1 VSINNNDGEY
11 YFFLSLQ
18 KVEEGIDVGAIYHN
32 RRHSQ
37 RKRMESSLS
46 TATATKTT
54 TTTMS
59 GSVDGLTVAPAVAD
73 SESSNEART
82 TADHD
87 NGNNNADDGAREK
100 KVTTTTTTRTAT
112 TVSSLRQRHPKLID
126 DIIENVDFFR
136 LHCTFDLNSLRQKTT
151 LYYNDV
157 PPTVDWGDPSSINR
171 SFPPLR
177 RYGKFVIPSCLLLE
191 VRTEE
196 EKLVVINYWRSLRQ
210 EQQKVVK
217 DLIRRYYV
225 RPSISNERMNWNRS
239 QTKVKSVNME
249 RSNNNDNNDN
259 TISTATTTTTS
270 ANTITVTVPTTLL
283 DDPSPSSALLA
294 IERHAQFVL
303 VVRTL
308 TERVDFFRREAP
320 LSQITKLYYT
330 TIPSSVKWE
339 DTTSVQRVFPPIP
352 QCNKQCVPLCLIEE
366 TTTDEERLVVVNWWR
381 YITTLQVPHV
391 LADLRKYYKSP
402 MQSSEKLPTLVS
414 QVDKRKQYATQPT
427 WGFRCVQS
435 TEELAT
441 KLRLSSDMLRS
452 VSLEDEQCK
461 LESCVYPA
469 VCNNNGYCCYHRV
482 SFVPLKG
489 KERGR
494 RGYLLLGPT
503 YTRQNPRPCSCN
515 DETCV
520 GIGYS
525 PIMIRLDTTRLSK
538 ELHSELCE
546 TLLAIKNS
554 TAAAAAAGGGGGSAG
569 AGGSSPTQRRRSVL
583 PKSACLAP
591 WHFHPEHRVFLEQ
604 DGSWKLIDHTRT
616 TIFNDTATGRAWP
629 GIPPPTYNPK
639 GMLKIQAWKKR

>member
-1 VSINNNDGEY
+1 
-11 YFFLSLQ
+11 
-18 KVEEGIDVGAIYHN
+18 
-32 RRHSQ
+32 
-37 RKRMESSLS
+37 
-46 TATATKTT
+46 
-54 TTTMS
+54 MS
-59 GSVDGLTVAPAVAD
+59 GSVDGSTVAPAVAD

-82 TADHD
+82 APGHD
-87 NGNNNADDGAREK
+87 KDNADADGAREK
-100 KVTTTTTTRTAT
+100 KVTTTTTRTAT
-112 TVSSLRQRHPKLID
+112 TTSSLRPRHQKLID

-136 LHCTFDLNSLRQKTT
+136 LHCTSDLKSLRQKAV
-151 LYYNDV
+151 LHYNDV
-157 PPTVDWGDPSSINR
+157 PPTTVDWGDPSSIDR

-210 EQQKVVK
+210 EQQREVK
-217 DLIRRYYV
+217 DSIRRYYV

-239 QTKVKSVNME
+239 QTKVKSVNVE
-249 RSNNNDNNDN
+249 RISNNNDNTNIA
-259 TISTATTTTTS
+259 TAAAAAATTTTTS

-283 DDPSPSSALLA
+283 DDMSPSSALLA
-294 IERHAQFVL
+294 IESHAQFVS
-303 VVRTL
+303 VVRNL

-339 DTTSVQRVFPPIP
+339 DTMSVQRVFPPIP

-366 TTTDEERLVVVNWWR
+366 TTTNEERLVVVNWWR

-391 LADLRKYYKSP
+391 LAELRKYYKSP
-402 MQSSEKLPTLVS
+402 MKSSERLPTLVS

-441 KLRLSSDMLRS
+441 KLRLSSDMLHT

-461 LESCVYPA
+461 LEGCVYPA

-503 YTRQNPRPCSCN
+503 YTRPNPRPCSCN

-538 ELHSELCE
+538 ELQSELCE
-546 TLLAIKNS
+546 TLLAMKNS
-554 TAAAAAAGGGGGSAG
+554 TTAAAAGGGGSTGE
-569 AGGSSPTQRRRSVL
+569 GGSSPTQRRRIVL

-604 DGSWKLIDHTRT
+604 DGSWKLIDHKRT
-616 TIFNDTATGRAWP
+616 TVFKDTATGRAWP

-639 GMLKIQAWKKR
+639 GM